1 MKSTQDDLSNLD
13 LSAPA
18 MGSLNPS
25 SPSITTTGPVTA
37 SVAGVSTPEVEDEAE
52 GELEEQ
58 KFVSRW
64 AWLAIPA
71 WLVSMLIHV
80 AILLFMAAYHIP
92 GVGDA
97 ISGMIMTA
105 SPSEDAPEALEEF
118 AMESAQ
124 AVEAEQDPSEVIPS
138 STPVLNTAISEVSV
152 DVKLEAMV
160 APAMANLSL
169 PSMSDSLSSAM
180 LSSGATSA
188 TKSLS
193 SRGKVAKRELLER
206 YGGNEDTEKAV
217 AAALKFFAQHQL
229 ADGSWS
235 FVHSLACKGQCTDV
249 GKVTAANAGA
259 TGLVL
264 MSFLGAGQNH
274 IDGEYK
280 EVVGKGLA
288 YLIKSMRVTGKAGP
302 SWYTNGQASKSGA
315 MYTHG
320 IAAIAMCEAYGMTKD
335 PQLKQAAQLSLDF
348 ISVAQ
353 SPTGGWH
360 YAAGAPTADTSVVGW
375 QLMAL
380 KSGSMSGLAFPTK
393 TLVNARRYLD
403 SVQSE
408 DGTIYGYSKKG
419 DRKGIANAM
428 TACGILCR
436 MYMGMPKDSP
446 ALDKVAQAFIAKG
459 PIPSDI
465 YFNYYGTQV
474 MKQVGG
480 PRWDQWNQK
489 MLKFILPTQEKSGH
503 MAGSWMEGKNSH
515 SGETGGRLYVTA
527 MSTMILEV
535 YYRYMPLYG
544 EQTEEEAFKL

>member
-25 SPSITTTGPVTA
+25 SPGLAASGVTGGSAPDDE
-37 SVAGVSTPEVEDEAE
+37 VSAEAVIAAI
-52 GELEEQ
+52 EEPRLIR
-58 KFVSRW
+58 RW
-64 AWLAIPA
+64 AWLALPA
-71 WLVSMLIHV
+71 WLVSMLLHV

-105 SPSEDAPEALEEF
+105 SPTEDAPEALEEF
-118 AMESAQ
+118 AMEAPQ
-124 AVEAEQDPSEVIPS
+124 AVEAEQDPSEVITS
-138 STPVLNTAISEVSV
+138 STPVLNTAVSEVSV
-152 DVKLEAMV
+152 DVKLDVMV

-169 PSMSDSLSSAM
+169 PSMSDSLSSAL
-180 LSSGATSA
+180 LSSGATSI
-188 TKSLS
+188 TKSLG

-217 AAALKFFAQHQL
+217 AAALKFLAQHQL

-264 MSFLGAGQNH
+264 MAFLGAGQNH

-280 EVVGKGLA
+280 EVVGKGLG
-288 YLIKSMRVTGKAGP
+288 YLIKSMRVTGKGGP
-302 SWYTNGQASKSGA
+302 SWYANGQATKSGA

-320 IAAIAMCEAYGMTKD
+320 IASIAMCEAYGMTKD

-348 ISVAQ
+348 ISFAQ

-408 DGTIYGYSKKG
+408 DGTIYGYMKKG

-436 MYMGMPKDSP
+436 MYMGMPKDAP
-446 ALDKVAQAFIAKG
+446 ELDKVAQAFIAKG

-480 PRWDQWNQK
+480 PRWEQWNQK
-489 MLKFILPTQEKSGH
+489 MLKFLLPTQEKSGH
-503 MAGSWMEGKNSH
+503 MAGSWMEGKSTH
-515 SGETGGRLYVTA
+515 SGENGGRLYVTA

>member
-1 MKSTQDDLSNLD
+1 MRSTKDDQDDLSNLD
-13 LSAPA
+13 LSAPE
-18 MGSLNPS
+18 MGSVAPLS
-25 SPSITTTGPVTA
+25 SRQAGSG
-37 SVAGVSTPEVEDEAE
+37 SAGVANSVSDNESETI
-52 GELEEQ
+52 LEED
-58 KFVSRW
+58 KLINRW

-92 GVGDA
+92 GIGDA
-97 ISGMIMTA
+97 ISGMVMTV
-105 SPSEDAPEALEEF
+105 SPTEDAPEALEEF
-118 AMESAQ
+118 AMEAPQ

-138 STPVLNTAISEVSV
+138 STPVLNTAMSEVVV
-152 DVKLEAMV
+152 DIKLEAMV
-160 APAMANLSL
+160 APAMASLSL
-169 PSMSDSLSSAM
+169 PSMSDALSSAL
-180 LSSGATSA
+180 LSSGSTSV

-217 AAALKFFAQHQL
+217 AAALKFLSQHQL

-235 FVHSLACKGQCTDV
+235 FVHSLACKGQCTDA
-249 GKVTAANAGA
+249 GKVTAANSGA

-264 MSFLGAGQNH
+264 MAFLGAGQNH

-280 EVVGKGLA
+280 EIVGKGLA
-288 YLIKSMRVTGKAGP
+288 YLIKSMRVTGKGGP
-302 SWYTNGQASKSGA
+302 SWYANGQATKSGA

-320 IAAIAMCEAYGMTKD
+320 IASIAMCEAYGMTKD

-348 ISVAQ
+348 ISFAQ

-408 DGTIYGYSKKG
+408 DGTIYGYAKRG
-419 DRKGIANAM
+419 DRKTIANAM

-436 MYMGMPKDSP
+436 MYMGMPKDAP
-446 ALDKVAQAFIAKG
+446 ELDKVAQAFIAKG
-459 PIPSDI
+459 PIPADI
-465 YFNYYGTQV
+465 YYNYYGTQV

-480 PRWDQWNQK
+480 PRWEQWNQK

-503 MAGSWMEGKNSH
+503 MAGSWMEGKDSH
-515 SGETGGRLYVTA
+515 SGENGGRLYITA

-544 EQTEEEAFKL
+544 EQTQEEAFKL